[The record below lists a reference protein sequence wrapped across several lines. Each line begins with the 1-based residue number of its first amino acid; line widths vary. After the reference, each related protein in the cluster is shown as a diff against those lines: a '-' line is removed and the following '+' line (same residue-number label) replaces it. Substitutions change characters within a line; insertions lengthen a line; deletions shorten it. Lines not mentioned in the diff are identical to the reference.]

1 VRKEVAEMAAGKGVA
16 ARAVAVRAVR
26 LSGLL
31 ACKVWAL
38 AMARC
43 LGEGLVGASW
53 AETKVWGR

>member
-1 VRKEVAEMAAGKGVA
+1 VAEMAAGKGVA